1 MDSSV
6 VQRVWEITEP
16 LIASAGMELVDIEY
30 RREIRGTVLRLY
42 LDREGGVTLDDLAP
56 MSRRLGD
63 LLDAHDAVPGSYTLE
78 VSSPG
83 INRRLRRPEHFRRY
97 IGKRVRV
104 RTTLPMEGRRSFIG
118 PLLAVEAG
126 GVVIGLNGSAQF
138 IRFDDI
144 AQANYEHDFE
154 SHAKT
159 KHGVRTEPR

>member
-16 LIASAGMELVDIEY
+16 LIAYAGMELVDIDY
-30 RREIRGTVLRLY
+30 RRELRGTVLRFY
-42 LDREGGVTLDDLAP
+42 LDREGGVSLDDLAP

-63 LLDAHDAVPGSYTLE
+63 VLDVHDAVPGSYTLE

-104 RTTLPMEGRRSFIG
+104 RTVLPVDGRRSFVG

-126 GVVIGLNGSAQF
+126 GIVVGLAGAAQF
-138 IRFDDI
+138 IRFDDV
-144 AQANYEHDFE
+144 AQANYEHDFQTP
-154 SHAKT
+154 AKA
-159 KHGVRTEPR
+159 KPGVRTEPR